1 MEKCSIYCFT
11 NILYSKTQRSKSII
25 EHSLFSIIVLFRC
38 MDLWMKLVIYITNDL
53 LNMLINKKYLISK
66 CTFVFCLLFK
76 VQFCYNNRVN
86 GQYTLDNIA
95 SCLFGIETNSLQNE
109 NDTLINHLKSIFNLN
124 PTSLFFLVVCKCISI
139 KTSNFICP

>member
-1 MEKCSIYCFT
+1 
-11 NILYSKTQRSKSII
+11 
-25 EHSLFSIIVLFRC
+25 
-38 MDLWMKLVIYITNDL
+38 MKLVIYITNDF

-76 VQFCYNNRVN
+76 VQFCYKNRVN

-109 NDTLINHLKSIFNLN
+109 NVTLINHLKSIFKLNLSN
-124 PTSLFFLVVCKCISI
+124 LFFIVFCKYLSI
-139 KTSNFICP
+139 RKPAVLFVLDFCLLFVK